1 MLWMTCSNAGLKGD
15 TLAIPEELEDMAFGP
30 LRHILLRNIY
40 DGLVNIPGT
49 HSAIPSIHNEKA

>member
-1 MLWMTCSNAGLKGD
+1 M
-15 TLAIPEELEDMAFGP
+15 AIPEELEDMAFGP